1 MTSLIFKNCKNKNDR
16 DLAEIVTNI
25 VCDERTAIDMYTSLI
40 YCVLY
45 PDDDVKN
52 LNRYWEFLDDVIAYY
67 ETDNMLLINE
77 LLHWIH
83 FSFPVARQE
92 AMKNVSNIR
101 EFFHNEGTSL
111 TVTFWDYQVFVGDFP
126 EELKNRIE
134 KIFADISDDLHIT
147 YTSTWMY
154 SHLSEG
160 IDYTYKE
167 NEHPQIEICFPNI
180 QIREKIISII
190 NTEFSNVEIRRGF
203 AKK

>member
-1 MTSLIFKNCKNKNDR
+1 MTSLIFKNCKSKNDR

-45 PDDDVKN
+45 PNDLKN
-52 LNRYWEFLDDVIAYY
+52 LNRYWEFLDDVITYY
-67 ETDNMLLINE
+67 EMDNMLLINE

-83 FSFPVARQE
+83 FSFPIARQE

-101 EFFHNEGTSL
+101 EFYHNEDTSL
-111 TVTFWDYQVFVGDFP
+111 TVTFWDYHVFIGDFP
-126 EELKNRIE
+126 KELKNRIE
-134 KIFADISDDLHIT
+134 KILTNIADDLHIT
-147 YTSTWMY
+147 YTSTWIY

-167 NEHPQIEICFPNI
+167 NEHPQIEICFPCM
-180 QIREKIISII
+180 QIKEKIIAII
-190 NTEFSNVEIRRGF
+190 NAEFSNIEIRKR
-203 AKK
+203 